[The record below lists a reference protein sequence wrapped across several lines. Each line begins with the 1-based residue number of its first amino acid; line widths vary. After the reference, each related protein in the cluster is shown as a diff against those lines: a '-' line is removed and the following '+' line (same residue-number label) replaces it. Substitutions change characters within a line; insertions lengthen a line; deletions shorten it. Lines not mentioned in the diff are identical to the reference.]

1 MKELM
6 SVGEVQTMSSREIAE
21 LTGKRHDNVL
31 RDIEKMAKEL
41 GVLERL
47 KFEVFEEINN
57 LGLAVQRKAYKLDKE
72 ETLILVSGY
81 SVKMRAAIVRRWM
94 ELEKRLQLISKIES
108 IDEVAA
114 LKKENMRLKAQIWHA
129 EEMAAGERRI
139 NDIVCSK
146 KPTDKKIKELVDLA
160 HQNWRMRCEE
170 LRERVELEQ
179 VVQNHSEKIHALECV
194 LEANMGIEFK
204 Q

>member
-1 MKELM
+1 MKEIAA
-6 SVGEVQTMSSREIAE
+6 VNEVQTMSSREIAE

-31 RDIEKMAKEL
+31 RDIEKMAEEL
-41 GVLERL
+41 GFLEHL

-57 LGLAVQRKAYKLDKE
+57 LGLPVQRKVYKLNKE

-81 SVKMRAAIVRRWM
+81 NIKMRAAIIRRWQ
-94 ELEKRLQLISKIES
+94 ELENKLQLISKIES
-108 IDEVAA
+108 IDEIAA
-114 LKKENMRLKAQIWHA
+114 LKKEIMRLKAQIWHA

-146 KPTDKKIKELVDLA
+146 KSTDQKIKELVDLA
-160 HQNWRMRCEE
+160 HQNWRMRCDE
-170 LRERVELEQ
+170 LQERVNLEQ
-179 VVQNHSEKIHALECV
+179 VVQNHAEKIHALELS